1 MRFKDKV
8 VIVTGAGRGIG
19 RATAALFA
27 REGAAVTIADIK
39 ADLASATAQAIQE
52 AGGQARAQRADVGSE
67 DDAER
72 LVAETVAAY
81 GRLDYL
87 VSNAGVAAIHS
98 FLDLTLAEFERVMRV
113 NLTGTFL
120 CGQRAARQMA
130 KQGSGAIVN
139 IASISGQ
146 RAGWKRTAYG
156 TSKAAVIHLTKQ
168 MAMELGP
175 LGIRVNA
182 IGPGPID
189 TELVRQ
195 AHTPGT
201 RLAYLDMIPLN
212 RYGTDQE
219 IANAAAFL
227 CSDAAAYVH
236 GHTLNVDGGYMTHG
250 VKFDD

>member
-1 MRFKDKV
+1 MRFRNKV
-8 VIVTGAGRGIG
+8 AIVTGSARGIG
-19 RATAALFA
+19 RATAELFA
-27 REGAAVTIADIK
+27 REGAAVTV
-39 ADLASATAQAIQE
+39 ADLREEMVKATAEAIRTTG
-52 AGGQARAQRADVGSE
+52 AKALALRIDVGAE

-72 LVAETVAAY
+72 LVAETVAAF
-81 GRLDYL
+81 GRVDYL
-87 VSNAGVAAIHS
+87 VNSAGIAAVHT
-98 FLDLTLAEFERVMRV
+98 FLDVPLAEFERVMRV

-189 TELVRQ
+189 TELVAR

-201 RLAYLDMIPLN
+201 RVAYLDMIPLN
-212 RYGTDQE
+212 RYGDEQE
-219 IANAAAFL
+219 IADAAAFL

-236 GHTLNVDGGYMTHG
+236 GHTLNVDGGYMVHG